1 MITIVPLLKLVLVK
15 ITALTLNIQIDTNY
29 SKNILQIL
37 RLYIG
42 INVHLTNS
50 FFIQMKDENSKT
62 ELFELA
68 VI

>member
-50 FFIQMKDENSKT
+50 FFIQMKGENSKT